1 MLKKKIVPRGYH
13 SSVFRRRAAFLT
25 PFFAIAALSGCGG
38 PDAPTAPPP
47 AAGVPRPGVS
57 RDVYRPPADGR
68 VTPKQVETYL
78 GVLDRVRLD
87 RKAGKAPPPSD
98 PLASEP
104 ADVTVARARSV
115 NTEEYLWVKERVL
128 EAEAAAM
135 TVRLNA
141 SALAMLDKTL
151 AELKARRADAADEGS
166 RKLVNE
172 QIANFEAE
180 AERVRRESRDKEPD
194 SVRANMK
201 TLEAFRARLTAA
213 HEALDRPLMPSAT
226 REPSKAPAAKP

>member
-1 MLKKKIVPRGYH
+1 M
-13 SSVFRRRAAFLT
+13 FRRRAAFFT

-38 PDAPTAPPP
+38 PDAPTAPTPS
-47 AAGVPRPGVS
+47 AGVPRPGVS

-87 RKAGKAPPPSD
+87 RKAGKAAPPSD

-104 ADVTVARARSV
+104 ADVTVARARNV

-151 AELKARRADAADEGS
+151 ADLKARRADAADEGS

-180 AERVRRESRDKEPD
+180 AERVRREARDKEPD

-226 REPSKAPAAKP
+226 KEPSKAPAGKP